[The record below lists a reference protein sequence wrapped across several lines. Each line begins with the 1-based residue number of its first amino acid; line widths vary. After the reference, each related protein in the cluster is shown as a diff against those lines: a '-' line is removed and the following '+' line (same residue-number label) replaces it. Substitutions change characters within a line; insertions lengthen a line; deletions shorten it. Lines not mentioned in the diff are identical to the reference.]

1 MRPSK
6 TPSQCSHTHQCPHI
20 PKAAAPHDVDQDA
33 HTKMPMSWNKAAR
46 VHLVVVVALT
56 IVHCAGGTGHTKE
69 ARAETPPAKAGA
81 TAPAIAARQDTTLPT
96 HVIEMRDL
104 ILAAV
109 RSGRIEDLQTA
120 IDQNEL
126 PPEVGAPQGVAPV
139 DHLRKVSAD
148 GEGRELLAVLANL
161 LQSDPILMPI
171 GRDVENNRVYVWPS
185 VSEANFEKLTPAQE
199 VALYRLMPVASAKAM
214 IATKKWTW
222 WRLAIGA
229 DGTWLTF
236 IKRD

>member
-1 MRPSK
+1 
-6 TPSQCSHTHQCPHI
+6 
-20 PKAAAPHDVDQDA
+20 
-33 HTKMPMSWNKAAR
+33 MPMSWNKAAR
-46 VHLVVVVALT
+46 VHLVVVVTMA
-56 IVHCAGGTGHTKE
+56 IVHCAGGTGRTNW
-69 ARAETPPAKAGA
+69 AAAETPPAKAGA
-81 TAPAIAARQDTTLPT
+81 TAPAIAAHQDAPLPT

-120 IDQNEL
+120 IDHNEL
-126 PPEVGAPQGVAPV
+126 PPEVGAAQGVAPV

-148 GEGRELLAVLANL
+148 GGGREILAVLANL

-185 VSEANFEKLTPAQE
+185 VSEANLEKLSPAQE
-199 VALYRLMPVASAKAM
+199 VALYRLMPVDSAKAM
-214 IATKKWTW
+214 IAAKKWTW

-236 IKRD
+236 IMRE